1 MKSAVRSVLEK
12 LRHIHSQSGSDI
24 ASLFANDPTRFER
37 FSASI
42 GELVYDFSKTTID
55 DETMALLLQ
64 LADAANVE
72 ARRDQMF
79 AGEAINVT
87 EGRAVQHMAL
97 RAPAG
102 TEVMIDGRNVMPDVL
117 EVRQRM
123 AHFATAVRS
132 GQKVGK
138 GGAFTDVVNIGIGG
152 SDLGPAMAVDAL
164 SPYHDGPKVHFV
176 SNVDGADI
184 HDVLS
189 KVPAETTLFII
200 ASKTFTTQETMAN
213 AATARRWFVQ
223 RCGDEQVP
231 THFCALSTALDKTAE
246 FGIRPDQTFGFWD
259 WVGGRYSLWSAI
271 GLSLMI
277 AIGESNFEE
286 FLTGGNAVDNHFCTE
301 PLANNLP
308 VLMALIGIYHRNV
321 CGYPTHAI
329 LPYDQHLHR
338 FPAYLQQL
346 DMESNGKRVGLNDEL
361 VTEDTGPVVWGQPG
375 TNGQHAFYQ
384 LIHQGTSIIPADFL
398 IAANAH
404 HPYLE
409 HHEMLIANALA
420 QTEALALGKSVQK
433 ARQELVA
440 KGADPDGI
448 EGLALHKSFP
458 GNRPSCTFIYPKL
471 TPYLL
476 GQLIALYE
484 HKIFVQGT
492 IWNINSYDQW
502 GVELGKQLAGELLPL
517 VRGGDATEDRN
528 GSTKGLLAAY
538 HAMKSN

>member
-138 GGAFTDVVNIGIGG
+138 GGAFTDIVNIGIGG

-213 AATARRWFVQ
+213 AQ
-223 RCGDEQVP
+223 P
-231 THFCALSTALDKTAE
+231 I
-246 FGIRPDQTFGFWD
+246 FGQC
-259 WVGGRYSLWSAI
+259 SLPI
-271 GLSLMI
+271 SL
-277 AIGESNFEE
+277 F
-286 FLTGGNAVDNHFCTE
+286 
-301 PLANNLP
+301 
-308 VLMALIGIYHRNV
+308 
-321 CGYPTHAI
+321 
-329 LPYDQHLHR
+329 
-338 FPAYLQQL
+338 
-346 DMESNGKRVGLNDEL
+346 
-361 VTEDTGPVVWGQPG
+361 
-375 TNGQHAFYQ
+375 
-384 LIHQGTSIIPADFL
+384 
-398 IAANAH
+398 AA
-404 HPYLE
+404 
-409 HHEMLIANALA
+409 
-420 QTEALALGKSVQK
+420 
-433 ARQELVA
+433 
-440 KGADPDGI
+440 
-448 EGLALHKSFP
+448 
-458 GNRPSCTFIYPKL
+458 
-471 TPYLL
+471 
-476 GQLIALYE
+476 
-484 HKIFVQGT
+484 
-492 IWNINSYDQW
+492 
-502 GVELGKQLAGELLPL
+502 
-517 VRGGDATEDRN
+517 
-528 GSTKGLLAAY
+528 
-538 HAMKSN
+538 